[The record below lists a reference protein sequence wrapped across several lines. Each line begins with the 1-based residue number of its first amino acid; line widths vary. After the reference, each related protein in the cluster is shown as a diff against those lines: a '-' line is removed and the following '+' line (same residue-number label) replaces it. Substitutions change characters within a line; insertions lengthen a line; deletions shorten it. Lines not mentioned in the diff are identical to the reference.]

1 MHPSDLYN
9 GPLVIG
15 PTFGQEVIDAG
26 LGGLP
31 FSWSLDG
38 TFYGRENLTAEQNTT
53 LDAVFAAHNPTLTA
67 VPQTISARQFY
78 QELAVYGDI
87 TQQQALD
94 AVRSGTL
101 PPLIADF
108 ISSLSADQQFT
119 AQMQFSGGI
128 AMPRHETLVEMFF
141 VWDQWTSAEV
151 DDFFREAANL

>member
-53 LDAVFAAHNPTLTA
+53 LDAVFAAHDPTLTL
-67 VPQTISARQFY
+67 VPQNVSARQFY
-78 QELAVYGDI
+78 QQLAIYGEI
-87 TQQQALD
+87 TQQEALD
-94 AVRSGTL
+94 VVRAGIL

-108 ISSLSADQQFT
+108 IASLPADQQFS

-128 AMPRHETLVEMFF
+128 AMPRHEPLIEQFLA
-141 VWDQWTSAEV
+141 WDQWTSAEA
-151 DDFFREAANL
+151 DNLFRDASKL